1 MIARAPVSLAR
12 AALAAMALLWIAPAL
27 AQTPFPEGWR
37 RLERAPIVLG
47 SGARLT
53 VHLAESPRRG
63 AFLFVTDPLPAAEAG
78 AAWQAVLDRLL
89 GKARVRQD
97 LGVKREPRGERR
109 TRVVE
114 GAIVAGDGKPRR
126 AFGEAQL
133 VAGPQGVW
141 LTGFLNAQDDAEAP
155 AVYEAAANWVVAA
168 TPRVVTAAAAAAP
181 APKATA
187 QVAAPQASAPQAAVP
202 QAAVPQAAAPPP
214 PPAVLAPPPA
224 ESRRRV
230 FPASLG
236 PGWRKAGFAG
246 GDFDKQAKLAADG
259 LVVDIPQGTPAG
271 GTGIVSTQPVLRLG
285 EFRPGASATV
295 SLVFDPARTTAVM
308 IFLCP
313 GRTDHCGSDRGLTVY
328 WRRAA
333 DGSKGTLIRTWASG
347 RKAEAATGPDLSTL
361 RIAITP
367 QTTCVEAAGAS
378 LDGEVESM
386 RPHASLEIG
395 ALAAPETHTGGAK
408 MALLSIDVAQ
418 TQGPID
424 PARPAAG
431 VPALPAPAPIF
442 AGAESA
448 DWKPFAAH
456 GGDFAKFARWGGGAL
471 AVEVPEKRVWATA
484 GIISEK
490 PILPIPRLSGRA
502 PALLKVALDPARSKS
517 ALILVNRGPTPDI
530 WLQQVIWALWKGRPD
545 GGGRLTLSLCASPHR
560 LFAMEIPPGWDGRME
575 IEASHLYAVARLAPG
590 WTIGGYADCLHEGQS
605 YHVSALAQPDVEN
618 APASIALRRVEVGRV
633 TPDGMTALDRL
644 EYLDAKEFRPDEFL
658 DVVAGALDAG
668 EAPPPAKSDGAKP

>member
-12 AALAAMALLWIAPAL
+12 AALAALALLWFVPAL

-47 SGARLT
+47 SGAKLV

-63 AFLFVTDPLPAAEAG
+63 AFLFVTDPLPAAETG

-97 LGVKREPRGERR
+97 LGLRREPRGERR

-133 VAGPQGVW
+133 VAGLQGVW
-141 LTGFLNAQDDAEAP
+141 LTGFLNAQDDADAP

-168 TPRVVTAAAAAAP
+168 TPRPAMAAATAMQT
-181 APKATA
+181 PK
-187 QVAAPQASAPQAAVP
+187 AAPQAAA
-202 QAAVPQAAAPPP
+202 PQAAAPPP
-214 PPAVLAPPPA
+214 PPPPAAVLAPPPA

-259 LVVDIPQGTPAG
+259 LLVDIPQGTAAG

-285 EFRPGASATV
+285 DFRPGASATV
-295 SLVFDPARTTAVM
+295 TLAFDPARTTAVM

-313 GRTDHCGSDRGLTVY
+313 GRTDHCGSERGLTIY

-333 DGSKGTLIRTWASG
+333 DGSKGALIRTWASG

-367 QTTCVEAAGAS
+367 QTTRVEAAGAS

-395 ALAAPETHTGGAK
+395 ALAAPETHTGGAR

-418 TQGPID
+418 TQGSID
-424 PARPAAG
+424 PPKPAAG
-431 VPALPAPAPIF
+431 VPALPAPAPLF
-442 AGAESA
+442 SGAESA

-456 GGDFAKFARWGGGAL
+456 GGDFAKFARWAGGAL
-471 AVEVPEKRVWATA
+471 AVDVPEKHYWATT
-484 GIISEK
+484 GVISAK
-490 PILPIPRLSGRA
+490 PVLPIPRLSRRA

-517 ALILVNRGPTPDI
+517 ALVLVNRAPTEDV
-530 WLQQVIWALWKGRPD
+530 WFQQVIWALWKGRPD
-545 GGGRLTLSLCASPHR
+545 GGGRLTLSLCASVPR
-560 LFAMEIPPGWDGRME
+560 QFAMEVPPGWDGRME
-575 IEASHLYAVARLAPG
+575 IEASQEFAVVRLAPG
-590 WTIGGYADCLHEGQS
+590 WTIGGEAGCLGEGQT
-605 YHVSALAQPDVEN
+605 YHVSVLAQAETEH
-618 APASIALRRVEVGRV
+618 APASFALRRIEIGRV
-633 TPDGMTALDRL
+633 TPDGMTAMDRL
-644 EYLDAKEFRPDEFL
+644 EYLDPKEFRPDDFL
-658 DVVAGALDAG
+658 DIVAGALDAG
-668 EAPPPAKSDGAKP
+668 EPPQTGGAKP

>member
-1 MIARAPVSLAR
+1 MTIGAARSLAR
-12 AALAAMALLWIAPAL
+12 ATLAALALFWLAPAA

-37 RLERAPIVLG
+37 RLDRAPIVLG
-47 SGARLT
+47 SGAKLT

-78 AAWQAVLDRLL
+78 AAWQAILDRLL

-97 LGVKREPRGERR
+97 LGVRREPRGERR

-141 LTGFLNAQDDAEAP
+141 LAGFLNAQDDSDAP
-155 AVYEAAANWVVAA
+155 SVYEAAANWVAVA
-168 TPRVVTAAAAAAP
+168 TPRAATAAAP
-181 APKATA
+181 AAPAPA
-187 QVAAPQASAPQAAVP
+187 APSAAPQAAAPQAVAS
-202 QAAVPQAAAPPP
+202 PPP

-236 PGWRKAGFAG
+236 PDWRKAGFAG
-246 GDFDKQAKLAADG
+246 GDFDKQAKLGPDG
-259 LVVDIPQGTPAG
+259 LFVDIPQGTPAG
-271 GTGIVSTQPVLRLG
+271 GTGIVSTQPVIRLG
-285 EFRPGASATV
+285 EFRAGASATAT
-295 SLVFDPARTTAVM
+295 LAFDPARTDAIM
-308 IFLCP
+308 IFICP

-347 RKAEAATGPDLSTL
+347 RKAEAATGPELKEM

-367 QTTCVEAAGAS
+367 QTTRVEAAGAS
-378 LDGEVESM
+378 LDGEVEAM

-395 ALAAPETHTGGAK
+395 ALAAPQTHTGGAK
-408 MALLSIDVAQ
+408 MALLSIDVAE
-418 TQGPID
+418 TLGPID

-431 VPALPAPAPIF
+431 VPALPAPAVLF
-442 AGAESA
+442 SGVESP

-456 GGDFAKFARWGGGAL
+456 GGDFAKFARWSGGAL
-471 AVEVPEKRVWATA
+471 AVAVPEKRVWATA

-502 PALLKVALDPARSKS
+502 PALLKVAIDPARSKS

-545 GGGRLTLSLCASPHR
+545 GGGRLTHSLCASPHR
-560 LFAMEIPPGWDGRME
+560 LFAMEVPPGWDGRME

-605 YHVSALAQPDVEN
+605 YHVSALAQPDIEN

-644 EYLDAKEFRPDEFL
+644 EYLDVKEFRPDEFL

-668 EAPPPAKSDGAKP
+668 EAQTPPKADGAKP